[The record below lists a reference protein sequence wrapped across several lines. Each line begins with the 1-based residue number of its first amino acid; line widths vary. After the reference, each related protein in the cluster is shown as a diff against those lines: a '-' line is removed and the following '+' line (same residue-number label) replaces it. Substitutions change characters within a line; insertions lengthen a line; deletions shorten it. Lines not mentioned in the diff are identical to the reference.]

1 MDGILQNEENMLKDI
16 ILFLSK
22 IATLYFEILIQISKL
37 AKLVSSLV

>member
-1 MDGILQNEENMLKDI
+1 MDGILQNEENMFKDI

>member
-22 IATLYFEILIQISKL
+22 IAILYFEILLQISKL